1 MNEISSQ
8 GKSAKKDSLEIQKL
22 SNRLCYLFYFYFY
35 FVGHFLLASGANIK
49 LLCGLD
55 TFWKF
60 LMEYVLFWYKCC
72 VWRKTF
78 LNDNIVPIL
87 K

>member
-8 GKSAKKDSLEIQKL
+8 GKSAKKDCPEIQKL

-49 LLCGLD
+49 LLCGFD
-55 TFWKF
+55 TF
-60 LMEYVLFWYKCC
+60 
-72 VWRKTF
+72 
-78 LNDNIVPIL
+78 
-87 K
+87 